1 MMRKNNNTNNK
12 VITAV
17 LMNGLDQIIFLSIL
31 IKKLN
36 GDLSLEL
43 GFHFC

>member
-1 MMRKNNNTNNK
+1 M
-12 VITAV
+12 TAL
-17 LMNGLDQIIFLSIL
+17 LMNDFLNYFN
-31 IKKLN
+31 KKLN